1 MTAVTHAVASGW
13 NQRFLRHLGFAVLI
27 FGGWEVAAQFT
38 NPILLPSFS
47 SVLIA
52 FVEIVLDG
60 SLIEAMA
67 QSLQLLFMGFALSAI
82 IAFVMGILIGRY
94 RALDQM
100 LSPFI
105 NALYATPDIA
115 LVPLILVWFGFGLEG
130 RIVVVFLAAFFA
142 ILYNV
147 YAGVKDAPTE
157 LIEVSRSFGVDS
169 EFGILRSVVLPSAV
183 PFIMAGLRLGIGRA
197 VVGMAIAEVFLRLG
211 GIGSLI
217 MGFGASFRTDFLIA
231 SIISLPLLGIAL
243 TKIFA
248 RIEHRFEYWRTV

>member
-1 MTAVTHAVASGW
+1 MTATTGGLPRR
-13 NQRFLRHLGFAVLI
+13 NQRIANHLLFALLV
-27 FGGWEVAAQFT
+27 FGAWEIGGRLT
-38 NPILLPSFS
+38 NPILLPPFS
-47 SVLIA
+47 SVVVA
-52 FVEIVLDG
+52 FVEILLDG
-60 SLIEAMA
+60 SLIEAMGE
-67 QSLQLLFMGFALSAI
+67 SLRLLFIGFGIAAAV
-82 IAFVMGILIGRY
+82 AFVMGIVIGRY

-115 LVPLILVWFGFGLEG
+115 LVPLILVWFGFGLPG
-130 RIVVVFLAAFFA
+130 RVVVVFLAAFFA

-147 YAGVKDAPTE
+147 YAGVKDAPRD
-157 LIEVSRSFGVDS
+157 LIEVSRSFGVRS
-169 EFGILRSVVLPSAV
+169 ELGILRAVVLPSAV

-211 GIGSLI
+211 GIGGLI
-217 MGFGASFRTDFLIA
+217 MGYGSAFRTDFLIA

>member
-1 MTAVTHAVASGW
+1 LTATTGVLPRRNRRILG
-13 NQRFLRHLGFAVLI
+13 HLLFALLI
-27 FGGWEVAAQFT
+27 FGSWEIGGRLM
-38 NPILLPSFS
+38 NPILLPPFS
-47 SVLIA
+47 SVVVA
-52 FVEIVLDG
+52 FVEILLDG

-67 QSLQLLFMGFALSAI
+67 ESLRLLFIGFGLAAVV
-82 IAFVMGILIGRY
+82 AFVMGIVIGRY
-94 RALDQM
+94 RSLDQM

-105 NALYATPDIA
+105 NAMYATPDIA
-115 LVPLILVWFGFGLEG
+115 LVPLILVWFGFGLPG

-147 YAGVKDAPTE
+147 YAGVKDAPRD
-157 LIEVSRSFGVDS
+157 LIEVSRSFGVRS
-169 EFGILRSVVLPSAV
+169 ELEILRAVVLPSAV

-211 GIGSLI
+211 GIGGLI
-217 MGFGASFRTDFLIA
+217 MGYGSAFRTDFLIA

-243 TKIFA
+243 TKVFA

>member
-1 MTAVTHAVASGW
+1 MTAVTRGELPGR
-13 NQRFLRHLGFAVLI
+13 NQRILRHLLFALLV
-27 FGGWEVAAQFT
+27 FGAWEIGGRLM
-38 NPILLPSFS
+38 NPILLPAFS
-47 SVLIA
+47 SVVVA
-52 FVEIVLDG
+52 FVEILLDG

-67 QSLQLLFMGFALSAI
+67 ESMRLLAIGFALSATV
-82 IAFVMGILIGRY
+82 AFVMGILIGRY

-115 LVPLILVWFGFGLEG
+115 LVPLILVWFGFGLPG

-147 YAGVKDAPTE
+147 YAGVKDAPRD
-157 LIEVSRSFGVDS
+157 LIEVARSCGVDS
-169 EFGILRSVVLPSAV
+169 EPGILRAVVLPSAV

-211 GIGSLI
+211 GIGGLI
-217 MGFGASFRTDFLIA
+217 MGFGAAFRTDFLLA

-248 RIEHRFEYWRTV
+248 RIEHRFDYWRTV

>member
-1 MTAVTHAVASGW
+1 MGRPGRD
-13 NQRFLRHLGFAVLI
+13 QRILRHLLFALLV
-27 FGGWEVAAQFT
+27 FGTWEIAGRLM
-38 NPILLPSFS
+38 NPILLPPFS
-47 SVLIA
+47 SVATA
-52 FVEIVLDG
+52 FVEITLDG

-67 QSLQLLFMGFALSAI
+67 ESLQLLFIGFALAAVV
-82 IAFVMGILIGRY
+82 AFVMGILIGRY
-94 RALDQM
+94 RALDEM

-115 LVPLILVWFGFGLEG
+115 LVPLILVWFGFGLPG

-147 YAGVKDAPTE
+147 YAGVKDAPRD
-157 LIEVSRSFGVDS
+157 LIEVSRSFGVRS
-169 EFGILRSVVLPSAV
+169 ELGILRAVVLPSAV

-211 GIGSLI
+211 GIGGLI
-217 MGFGASFRTDFLIA
+217 MGHGAAFRTDFLIA

>member
-1 MTAVTHAVASGW
+1 MTATTGGTPARSRRVAG
-13 NQRFLRHLGFAVLI
+13 HLAFALLV
-27 FGGWEVAAQFT
+27 FGAWEIGGRLT
-38 NPILLPSFS
+38 NPILLPPFS
-47 SVLIA
+47 SVVVA
-52 FVEIVLDG
+52 FTEILLDG
-60 SLIEAMA
+60 SLIEAMGE
-67 QSLQLLFMGFALSAI
+67 SLRLLFIGFGLAAVV
-82 IAFVMGILIGRY
+82 AFAMGIVIGRY
-94 RALDQM
+94 RSLDQM

-115 LVPLILVWFGFGLEG
+115 LVPLILVWFGFGLPG

-147 YAGVKDAPTE
+147 YAGVKDAPRD
-157 LIEVSRSFGVDS
+157 LIEVSRSFGVRS
-169 EFGILRSVVLPSAV
+169 ELGILRAVVLPSAV

-211 GIGSLI
+211 GIGGLI
-217 MGFGASFRTDFLIA
+217 MGYGSSFRTDFLIA

>member
-1 MTAVTHAVASGW
+1 MTATTGGTPARGRRVAG
-13 NQRFLRHLGFAVLI
+13 HLAFALLV
-27 FGGWEVAAQFT
+27 FGAWEIGGRLT
-38 NPILLPSFS
+38 NPILLPPFS
-47 SVLIA
+47 SVVVA
-52 FVEIVLDG
+52 FTEILLDG
-60 SLIEAMA
+60 SLIEAMGE
-67 QSLQLLFMGFALSAI
+67 SLRLLFIGFGLAAVV
-82 IAFVMGILIGRY
+82 AFAMGIVIGRY
-94 RALDQM
+94 RSLDQM

-115 LVPLILVWFGFGLEG
+115 LVPLILVWFGFGLPG

-147 YAGVKDAPTE
+147 YAGVKDAPRD
-157 LIEVSRSFGVDS
+157 LIEVSRSFGVRS
-169 EFGILRSVVLPSAV
+169 ELGILRAVVLPSAV

-211 GIGSLI
+211 GIGGLI
-217 MGFGASFRTDFLIA
+217 MGYGSSFRTDFLIA

>member
-1 MTAVTHAVASGW
+1 MTAVTRGELPGRS
-13 NQRFLRHLGFAVLI
+13 QRLLRHLLFALVV
-27 FGGWEVAAQFT
+27 FGAWEIGGRLT
-38 NPILLPSFS
+38 NPILLPPFS
-47 SVLIA
+47 SVVVA
-52 FVEIVLDG
+52 FAEILTDG
-60 SLIEAMA
+60 SLIEALAESMR
-67 QSLQLLFMGFALSAI
+67 LLFIGFGLSAI
-82 IAFVMGILIGRY
+82 AAFVIGVIIGRY
-94 RALDQM
+94 RAIDQM

-115 LVPLILVWFGFGLEG
+115 LVPLILLWFGFGLPG

-147 YAGVKDAPTE
+147 YAGVKDAPRD
-157 LIEVSRSFGVDS
+157 LIEVSRSFGVTS
-169 EFGILRSVVLPSAV
+169 EVGMLRAVVLPSAV

-217 MGFGASFRTDFLIA
+217 MGYGASFRTDFLIA

-248 RIEHRFEYWRTV
+248 SIEHRFEYWRTV

>member
-1 MTAVTHAVASGW
+1 MTAVANAGASGRT
-13 NQRFLRHLGFAVLI
+13 QRVLRHLLFAVI
-27 FGGWEVAAQFT
+27 VFGAWEIGGRLT
-38 NPILLPSFS
+38 NPILLPPFS
-47 SVLIA
+47 AVAAA
-52 FVEIVLDG
+52 FVEILLDG

-67 QSLQLLFMGFALSAI
+67 QSLQLLFIGFLLSAI
-82 IAFVMGILIGRY
+82 AAFIMGIVIGRY
-94 RALDQM
+94 RAFDQM

-130 RIVVVFLAAFFA
+130 RIVVVFLAAYFA

-147 YAGVKDAPTE
+147 YAGVKDAPRD
-157 LIEVSRSFGVDS
+157 LIEVSRSFGVQS
-169 EFGILRSVVLPSAV
+169 ELGILRAVVLPSAV

-231 SIISLPLLGIAL
+231 SIISLPLLGIGL

>member
-1 MTAVTHAVASGW
+1 MTATIGAMSG
-13 NQRFLRHLGFAVLI
+13 RSRRIAGHLAFALLV
-27 FGGWEVAAQFT
+27 FGAWEIGGRLT
-38 NPILLPSFS
+38 NPILLPPFS
-47 SVLIA
+47 SVMVA
-52 FVEIVLDG
+52 FTEILLNG

-67 QSLQLLFMGFALSAI
+67 ESLRLLFIGFGLAAVV
-82 IAFVMGILIGRY
+82 AFVMGIVIGRY

-115 LVPLILVWFGFGLEG
+115 LVPLILVWFGFGLPG

-147 YAGVKDAPTE
+147 YAGVKDAPRD
-157 LIEVSRSFGVDS
+157 LIEVSRSFGVRS
-169 EFGILRSVVLPSAV
+169 ELGILRAVVLPSAV

-211 GIGSLI
+211 GIGGLI
-217 MGFGASFRTDFLIA
+217 MGYGSAFRTDFLIA

>member
-1 MTAVTHAVASGW
+1 MTAVTRGELPGR
-13 NQRFLRHLGFAVLI
+13 NQRILRHLLFALFV
-27 FGGWEVAAQFT
+27 FGAWEIGGRLM
-38 NPILLPSFS
+38 NPILLPAFS
-47 SVLIA
+47 SVVVA
-52 FVEIVLDG
+52 FVEILLDG

-67 QSLQLLFMGFALSAI
+67 ESMRLLIIGFALSATV
-82 IAFVMGILIGRY
+82 AFVMGVLIGRY

-115 LVPLILVWFGFGLEG
+115 LVPLILVWFGFGLPG

-147 YAGVKDAPTE
+147 YAGVKDAPRD

-169 EFGILRSVVLPSAV
+169 ELGMLRAVVLPSAV

-211 GIGSLI
+211 GIGGLI
-217 MGFGASFRTDFLIA
+217 MGYGASFRTDFLIA